1 MIIAKLIKSKEDMEY
16 EHSYKTMHP
25 YNEYMPDSL
34 QTQKK
39 LFNNTLLSY
48 GGFNKQGYD
57 TEIDPE
63 RQI

>member
-1 MIIAKLIKSKEDMEY
+1 MEY

-25 YNEYMPDSL
+25 YNEYMSDSL
-34 QTQKK
+34 QTPTKW
-39 LFNNTLLSY
+39 LNNTLLSY
-48 GGFNKQGYD
+48 GGFNKHGYD